1 MNLTDKTLY
10 LLNDISLIFILGLM
24 AICPCITCHD
34 GIKIEPGVA
43 IVGETVHLTCNYTK
57 HKGAYLDWYF
67 GSNENVTPKVFIAAD
82 DVKDIRP
89 NFTRHIRVKEWR
101 EGRGIVDIDRV
112 GIIHSG
118 WYTCCD
124 DNDCTHFK
132 KTKELSVIGNIPFNY

>member
-1 MNLTDKTLY
+1 MNVADKTLH
-10 LLNDISLIFILGLM
+10 LLNGIGLIFIVGLM

-34 GIKIEPGVA
+34 GIKIEPEVA

-57 HKGAYLDWYF
+57 HKGSNLDWYF
-67 GSNENVTPKVFIAAD
+67 GSNETPPSKVFIAAD

-101 EGRGIVDIDRV
+101 EGRGIVDIDKV

-118 WYTCCD
+118 RYTCCD
-124 DNDCTHFK
+124 DNDCRHFK
-132 KTKELSVIGNIPFNY
+132 RTKELFVIGKNP